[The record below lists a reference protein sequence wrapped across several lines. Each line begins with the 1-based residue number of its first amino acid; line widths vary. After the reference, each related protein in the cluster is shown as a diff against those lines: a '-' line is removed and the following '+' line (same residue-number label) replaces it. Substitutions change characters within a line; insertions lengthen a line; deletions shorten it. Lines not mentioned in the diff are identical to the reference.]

1 MDVKSPTSETA
12 PNSTLTLEERLHRLV
27 AEGLLPA
34 NEATFA
40 AVLDAARQ
48 YGEACQSQTAVRL
61 SFALESG
68 QLGTWTWDRA
78 TNMLDLDER
87 AAEIFYVKPHT
98 PIDRS
103 ALRDLIVA
111 PEHRSLTADG
121 LQQSLETGSLYK
133 AEYRVLRP
141 ANFQPPPN
149 ANLDAPPFR
158 WISTSGIPTF
168 KPGTREITGMIGTI
182 QDTTLR
188 KQHEETIRQTEKLAA
203 TGRLAATIAHE
214 INNPLEA
221 VTNLIYLCKTD
232 PEIPPLAQRLLEMA
246 DSELA
251 RVSQIAQQ
259 TLGFYRDTTRPIEI
273 DLNVLLEAVVDLF
286 ARKLFSKKISC
297 SLDLAPNLRIFGL
310 QGEVRQVF
318 SNLLVNAIDATSSGA
333 IRIRG
338 RHRTCR
344 DCKGVSIIISDS
356 GSGIPVHVRQKLFAP
371 FFTTK
376 ESVGTGLGLWVTRGI
391 VEKQG
396 GSIGFRT
403 RTEHPSGTCFRVF
416 LPAESS
422 ETNVLSTPQ
431 TQVLQ

>member
-1 MDVKSPTSETA
+1 MDVKPPTGEQNFSPTLA
-12 PNSTLTLEERLHRLV
+12 LEERLRSLV
-27 AEGLLPA
+27 AEGLLPSS
-34 NEATFA
+34 EAAFA

-48 YGEACQSQTAVRL
+48 YGEACQSQTASRL

-68 QLGTWTWDRA
+68 QLGTWTWNLA

-87 AAEIFYVKPHT
+87 AAQIFYVQPHT

-103 ALRDLIVA
+103 MLRELIVA
-111 PEHRSLTADG
+111 PEYRSITTDS
-121 LQQSLETGSLYK
+121 LQQSLETGGLYK
-133 AEYRVLRP
+133 AEYRVIRP
-141 ANFQPPPN
+141 TNFQPTPN
-149 ANLDAPPFR
+149 ANPDAPPFR

-168 KPGTREITGMIGTI
+168 KPGTSEITGMIGTI
-182 QDTTLR
+182 QDITLR
-188 KQHEETIRQTEKLAA
+188 KQHEEAIRQSEKLAA

-232 PEIPPLAQRLLEMA
+232 PEIPPLAQRFLEMA

-259 TLGFYRDTTRPIEI
+259 TLGFYRDTTRPVEI

-286 ARKLFSKKISC
+286 ARKLLYKKITC
-297 SLDLAPNLRIFGL
+297 SLDLSPNLRIFGL

-318 SNLLVNAIDATSSGA
+318 SNLLVNAIDATTGGA
-333 IRIRG
+333 IHIRG

-344 DCKGVSIIISDS
+344 DCKGVSVMVSDS
-356 GSGIPVHVRQKLFAP
+356 GSGIPAPVRQKLFVP

-391 VEKQG
+391 IEKQG
-396 GSIGFRT
+396 GAIGFRS

-416 LPAESS
+416 LPAETSDA
-422 ETNVLSTPQ
+422 ETRI
-431 TQVLQ
+431 LQ